1 MKIEI
6 DGGAVPVVIIC
17 AFALVLTILG
27 VCAMLMDCY
36 EVRTYTAHGYTRTTL
51 PGANCAYW
59 VKETK

>member
-6 DGGAVPVVIIC
+6 EDGAVPTVILC
-17 AFALVLTILG
+17 ALMLMAAILG

-36 EVRTYTAHGYTRTTL
+36 EVRTYTAHGYTRSTL
-51 PGANCAYW
+51 PGASCVYW

>member
-6 DGGAVPVVIIC
+6 EGGAVPTVIIC
-17 AFALVLTILG
+17 ALVLMAIILG

-36 EVRTYTAHGYTRTTL
+36 EVRMYTACGYTRATL
-51 PGANCAYW
+51 PGADCVYW